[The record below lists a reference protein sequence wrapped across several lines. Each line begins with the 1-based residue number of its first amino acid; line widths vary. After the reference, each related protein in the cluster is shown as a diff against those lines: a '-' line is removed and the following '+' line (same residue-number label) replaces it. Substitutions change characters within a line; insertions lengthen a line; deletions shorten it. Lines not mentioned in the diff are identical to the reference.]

1 MKLQDLDSFTLNNSF
16 WKNNSRLDQQSYTVN
31 ILYNEKIFQLYELL
45 EELYF
50 SLQYHYICYSVSN
63 ICYICVY
70 YLECIPVSVDSH
82 VEYFYLRH
90 LEANTDFAPTP
101 INITMLSDY
110 TKETVVN
117 IGNSSVVVVRSNCYM
132 SYSIYALFFIR

>member
-1 MKLQDLDSFTLNNSF
+1 MRCSLLLFT
-16 WKNNSRLDQQSYTVN
+16 
-31 ILYNEKIFQLYELL
+31 ILLYLLWCFEL
-45 EELYF
+45 F
-50 SLQYHYICYSVSN
+50 N
-63 ICYICVY
+63 
-70 YLECIPVSVDSH
+70 VSVDSH

-90 LEANTDFAPTP
+90 LESSTDFAPTP

-110 TKETVVN
+110 TRETEVN

>member
-1 MKLQDLDSFTLNNSF
+1 MRCSLLLFT
-16 WKNNSRLDQQSYTVN
+16 
-31 ILYNEKIFQLYELL
+31 ILLYLLWCFEL
-45 EELYF
+45 
-50 SLQYHYICYSVSN
+50 
-63 ICYICVY
+63 CVQ
-70 YLECIPVSVDSH
+70 YLEYVPVSVDSH

-90 LEANTDFAPTP
+90 LAANADFAPAS

-110 TKETVVN
+110 TRETEVN

>member
-1 MKLQDLDSFTLNNSF
+1 MNNSF
-16 WKNNSRLDQQSYTVN
+16 WKNNSRLDQQAYTVN
-31 ILYNEKIFQLYELL
+31 ILYNKKIFQLYVLWDAV
-45 EELYF
+45 YF
-50 SLQYHYICYSVSN
+50 SLQYYYICYGASN
-63 ICYICVY
+63 NECVQ
-70 YLECIPVSVDSH
+70 YLEYVPVSVDSH

-90 LEANTDFAPTP
+90 LAANADFAPAS

-110 TKETVVN
+110 TRETEVN

>member
-1 MKLQDLDSFTLNNSF
+1 MMLRIVL
-16 WKNNSRLDQQSYTVN
+16 
-31 ILYNEKIFQLYELL
+31 
-45 EELYF
+45 
-50 SLQYHYICYSVSN
+50 
-63 ICYICVY
+63 
-70 YLECIPVSVDSH
+70 VSVDSH

-90 LEANTDFAPTP
+90 LEASTDFVPTP

-110 TKETVVN
+110 TRETEVN